1 MFSQVTEKM
10 KKKKFLLLIKQYP
23 HRANIFICMFKRSL
37 PMKAEGKRYEIVE
50 NTLLLKTLGNCR
62 ILLIGNWY
70 MEVFHSIKWQDYT
83 HFFVILP
90 SFVITV
96 SLRLERWL
104 TRYRHLLPRLMIW
117 LWFSGFT
124 CERRGLTSWPWLPT
138 STTPFHIQSK

>member
-62 ILLIGNWY
+62 ILLIGNGGIW
-70 MEVFHSIKWQDYT
+70 K
-83 HFFVILP
+83 FFILSNGKITLISL
-90 SFVITV
+90 SF
-96 SLRLERWL
+96 
-104 TRYRHLLPRLMIW
+104 YPRL
-117 LWFSGFT
+117 
-124 CERRGLTSWPWLPT
+124 
-138 STTPFHIQSK
+138 